1 MHTLFRARIDRT
13 LVSETERICH
23 SMGITPQDVVRMAFA
38 EVVRRGALPWT
49 PGQVHQIRLEVPAK
63 LEDGAETVEV
73 AIPAQLVRDALRKQ
87 KAPDD
92 DVEGQKD

>member
-1 MHTLFRARIDRT
+1 
-13 LVSETERICH
+13 
-23 SMGITPQDVVRMAFA
+23 MGITPQDVVRMAFA

-73 AIPAQLVRDALRKQ
+73 AIPAQLVRDALKKR
-87 KAPDD
+87 KAPGEDA
-92 DVEGQKD
+92 EGQKD

>member
-1 MHTLFRARIDRT
+1 
-13 LVSETERICH
+13 
-23 SMGITPQDVVRMAFA
+23 MAFA

-73 AIPAQLVRDALRKQ
+73 AIPAQLVRDALKKRKGADDELENGAGETKTVRLHLRKQ

-92 DVEGQKD
+92 DVEGQKE